1 MAGSNSQR
9 AAAGIVLFNQ
19 NAPWFVGGNKE
30 KGGRVGAYY
39 QAEGVCCPA
48 FIGHKRVEL
57 FCLEGIQRGSGRIS
71 GGGNCKAGAKD

>member
-1 MAGSNSQR
+1 MANLNRGMAGL
-9 AAAGIVLFNQ
+9 VPFNQ

-30 KGGRVGAYY
+30 KGGRVGASY
-39 QAEGVCCPA
+39 QAEGVGCPA

>member
-1 MAGSNSQR
+1 MANLNWGM
-9 AAAGIVLFNQ
+9 ADHVLFNP

-30 KGGRVGAYY
+30 KGGRACALY
-39 QAEGVCCPA
+39 QAEGVGCPA

>member
-1 MAGSNSQR
+1 MANLKRGT
-9 AAAGIVLFNQ
+9 ADHVLFNQ

-30 KGGRVGAYY
+30 KGGRACALY
-39 QAEGVCCPA
+39 QAEGVGCPA

>member
-1 MAGSNSQR
+1 MANLKRGM
-9 AAAGIVLFNQ
+9 ADHVLFNQ

-30 KGGRVGAYY
+30 KGGRVGASY
-39 QAEGVCCPA
+39 QAEGVGCPA